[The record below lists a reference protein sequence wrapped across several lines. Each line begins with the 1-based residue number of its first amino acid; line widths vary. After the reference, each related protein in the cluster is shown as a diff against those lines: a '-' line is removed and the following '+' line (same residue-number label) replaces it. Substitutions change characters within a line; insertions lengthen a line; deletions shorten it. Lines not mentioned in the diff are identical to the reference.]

1 MPWDKQ
7 IGRVL
12 ASECV
17 SRRPRSPL
25 ARDNGELPLPKP
37 VNSAILAAK
46 PPESGECR
54 LRPRGSNASPAAP
67 FGILAM
73 GGA

>member
-1 MPWDKQ
+1 MSWNKQ
-7 IGRVL
+7 IGRAS

-25 ARDNGELPLPKP
+25 ARGNGELPLPKP

-54 LRPRGSNASPAAP
+54 FIHITSWVGDVSLT
-67 FGILAM
+67 FGC
-73 GGA
+73 GQKC